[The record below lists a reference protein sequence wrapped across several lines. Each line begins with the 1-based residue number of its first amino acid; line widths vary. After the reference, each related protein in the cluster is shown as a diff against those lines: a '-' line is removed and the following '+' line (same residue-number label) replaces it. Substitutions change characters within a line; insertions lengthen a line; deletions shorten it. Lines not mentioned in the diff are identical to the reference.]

1 MAVPIETG
9 DVGENGGMPPFRFLA
24 DAREIVPGRELAE
37 RARRAE
43 GMGYHAL
50 VIPDNLLDQL
60 SPLVA
65 MTAVAAATR
74 TLRVGAFVLNNDL
87 RHPAVLAQDLAAI
100 DVISDGRLD
109 VAIGAGWNKPEY
121 DAIGMTFDPTPV
133 RQARLAEAVTVI
145 KQCLSG
151 KSFSFAG
158 EHYRITDY
166 TGQPS
171 VQRPHPPVM
180 IGGGGRR
187 TLTLAA
193 READIVGLAPRV
205 TSNGLDAR
213 SLTLEA
219 TREKLGWVAQA
230 AGDRYA
236 ELDFNVYPSGW
247 PPVLTNDLSGE
258 VATVIAALRKQTGVE
273 LSERDVLDSPHL
285 FIGSTDRLSEKFEQ
299 LRADLGI
306 NSFMV
311 GQLGEL
317 EPVVAKLAGT

>member
-1 MAVPIETG
+1 
-9 DVGENGGMPPFRFLA
+9 MPPFRFLA
-24 DAREIVPGRELAE
+24 DARAVVPGRDLAE

-43 GMGYHAL
+43 ATGYHAL
-50 VIPDNLLDQL
+50 VIPDHLLDQL

-65 MTAVAAATR
+65 MTAIAAATS

-100 DVISDGRLD
+100 DVLSEGRLD

-121 DAIGMTFDPTPV
+121 EAIGLTFDPTPV
-133 RQARLAEAVTVI
+133 RQARLAEAVTVL
-145 KQCLSG
+145 KGCLSG
-151 KSFSFAG
+151 EPFSFAG
-158 EHYRITDY
+158 EHYRISDY

-187 TLTLAA
+187 TLMLAG
-193 READIVGLAPRV
+193 READIVGLAPR
-205 TSNGLDAR
+205 TSSKGLDAR

-219 TREKLGWVAQA
+219 TREKLAWVAEA

-236 ELDFNVYPSGW
+236 DLEFNVYPSGW
-247 PPVLTNDLSGE
+247 PPVLTDDLSGE
-258 VATVIAALRKQTGVE
+258 VATVIAGLRERTGVE
-273 LSERDVLDSPHL
+273 LSEREVLDSPHL
-285 FIGSTDRLSEKFEQ
+285 FIGSVDRLAEKFEQ
-299 LRADLGI
+299 LRAELGI
-306 NSFMV
+306 NSFLV